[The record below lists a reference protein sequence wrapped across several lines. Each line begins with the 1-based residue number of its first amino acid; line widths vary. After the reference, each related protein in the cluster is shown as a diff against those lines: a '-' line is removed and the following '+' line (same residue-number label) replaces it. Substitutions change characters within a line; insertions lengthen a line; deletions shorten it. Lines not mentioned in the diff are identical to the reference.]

1 MLFEQVLGQEDIKHR
16 LIRMVKEN
24 RVSHSLLFSGP
35 EGNGKL
41 AMALAFA
48 QYINCLNPKEQDACG
63 NCSSCVKYLKL
74 VHPDLHFV
82 FPVIKSNNDKNPV
95 SSSYL
100 TEWRALTNE
109 SPYFTLSTWLSKIR
123 KEGENKQGAIFA
135 SESAEIIKKLSLK
148 TFEGKYKVMIIWM
161 PEKMN
166 EATSNKLLKI
176 LEEPLGN
183 TVFIMVSNEPDQMIS
198 TILSRTQ
205 QLKIPRLSDQEIEQY
220 LVTKKQI
227 PNNQATGVSKVA
239 NGSLI
244 AALDQLN
251 MAEDNQIFLELF
263 IRLMR
268 LSYARKVG
276 ELMKWVEELSKMP
289 RELQRNFL
297 NYSIGLIRENY
308 IMNFKQEG
316 IVYMTPEQLAFSQK
330 FSPFINDVNA
340 MEIAEDFSL
349 ADSHIGQNGNSK
361 IILFDLGLKLIIS
374 IKAGVEV

>member
-1 MLFEQVLGQEDIKHR
+1 MLFEQVVGQHNIKQS
-16 LIRMVKEN
+16 LVRMVKEN
-24 RVSHSLLFSGP
+24 RVSHSLLFSGA

-41 AMALAFA
+41 AIALAFA
-48 QYINCLNPKEQDACG
+48 QYINCLNPKENDSCG
-63 NCSSCVKYLKL
+63 TCSSCIKYTKY

-82 FPVIKSNNDKNPV
+82 FPVIKSNSDKNPV
-95 SSSYL
+95 SSGYL
-100 TEWRALTNE
+100 TQWRELLNE
-109 SPYFTLSTWLSKIR
+109 TPYFALGTWLNKIR

-135 SESAEIIKKLSLK
+135 SESTEIIKKLSLK

-183 TVFIMVSNEPDQMIS
+183 TVFIMVSNQPDQMIS

-205 QLKIPRLSDQEIEQY
+205 QLKIPRLSDEEVERFLTSNKGLPSAEAKGI
-220 LVTKKQI
+220 T
-227 PNNQATGVSKVA
+227 KVA
-239 NGSLI
+239 NGSI
-244 AALDQLN
+244 IDAMEQIK
-251 MAEDNQIFLELF
+251 MSEDNQLFLDLF
-263 IRLMR
+263 IRVMR

-276 ELMKWVEELSKMP
+276 ELMKWVEEVSRLP

-297 NYSIGLIRENY
+297 NYAIALIRENY
-308 IMNFKQEG
+308 IMNFKRQE
-316 IVYMTPEQLAFSQK
+316 IVYLTPEQMAFSQK

-340 MEIAEDFSL
+340 MIIAEDFSL

-361 IILFDLGLKLIIS
+361 IVLFDLGLKLIIS